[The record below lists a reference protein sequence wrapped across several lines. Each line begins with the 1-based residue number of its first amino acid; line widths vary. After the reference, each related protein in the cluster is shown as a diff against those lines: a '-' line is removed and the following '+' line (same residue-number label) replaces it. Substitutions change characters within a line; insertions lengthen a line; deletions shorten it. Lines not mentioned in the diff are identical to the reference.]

1 QNDVNSL
8 KALMQQLIESQSQ
21 KEEVVVT
28 STTSNPEE
36 DQDRDYSIIPPNK
49 LVKVSSLFYGGM
61 TLRGS
66 NDKKIRF
73 ARFGDTKPVSYE
85 DLTYI
90 CTNHENL
97 AEQGAFFVHD
107 VEVVRSLYLERTYE
121 KILDVKKIENLI

>member
-1 QNDVNSL
+1 DSL
-8 KALMQQLIESQSQ
+8 KALMQQLLDSQSKQ
-21 KEEVVVT
+21 KEESKSE
-28 STTSNPEE
+28 STTSAKNNV
-36 DQDRDYSIIPPNK
+36 DDSDRDYSIIPPNK
-49 LVKVSSLFYGGM
+49 LVKVTSLFYGGM

-97 AEQGAFFVHD
+97 AEQGAFFIHD
-107 VEVVRSLYLERTYE
+107 TEVVRSLYLERTYA
-121 KILDVKKIENLI
+121 KILDIKK

>member
-1 QNDVNSL
+1 MVVPKQEDKLKATKEKDETKNDSNIEELTRSNTQLQNDVNSL

-73 ARFGDTKPVSYE
+73 AR
-85 DLTYI
+85 
-90 CTNHENL
+90 
-97 AEQGAFFVHD
+97 
-107 VEVVRSLYLERTYE
+107 
-121 KILDVKKIENLI
+121 